1 VQINLNILLVVNEQK
16 DSEYRLSNRVAAIIG
31 NRASLFLDG
40 THKEVLIQGAKKISK
55 NDYSM
60 IDVILVIG
68 GDGTLLSVAKTAV
81 RLDIPVIGINLGRLG
96 FLSEIEQDEIEDGIN
111 KLLEGDYF
119 IEERMLLCASLT
131 EQQETIA
138 LNDIIVTRANATL
151 KILELDVYIDDEYVD
166 DFKADGIIIS
176 TPTGSTAYS
185 LSAGGPIVDPSL
197 DSMIITPVCPHK
209 MYSRTIIVP
218 PEKTIKVKCKTS
230 IDNDAVVAAD
240 SEILGKLLCNE
251 SVTIRVAQQKFKLIR
266 FKGYKFFGVLHN
278 KLVKKED

>member
-1 VQINLNILLVVNEQK
+1 MNILLVVNKQK
-16 DSEYRLSNRVAAIIG
+16 DPGYRLANRVSAVIG

-40 THKEVLIQGAKKISK
+40 SHREAFVQGAKKISE
-55 NDYSM
+55 NDYSL

-81 RLDIPVIGINLGRLG
+81 QLNVPVVGINSGRLG
-96 FLSEIEQDEIEDGIN
+96 FLSEIEKDEIEDGIN
-111 KLLEGDYF
+111 KLLEGDYV
-119 IEERMLLCASLT
+119 IEERMLLRTSLDDR
-131 EQQETIA
+131 ETIA
-138 LNDIIVTRANATL
+138 LNDVVVTRANATL
-151 KILELDVYIDDEYVD
+151 KILDLDVYIDDEYVD
-166 DFKADGIIIS
+166 DFKADGIIVS

-197 DSMIITPVCPHK
+197 DSMIITPICPHK

-218 PEKTIKVKCKTS
+218 PEKNVRVKCKTS

-251 SVTIRVAQQKFKLIR
+251 SVTIGVAQQKFKLIR

-278 KLVKKED
+278 KLVKKVD

>member
-1 VQINLNILLVVNEQK
+1 MVTENILTKYGFVNEK
-16 DSEYRLSNRVAAIIG
+16 
-31 NRASLFLDG
+31 
-40 THKEVLIQGAKKISK
+40 
-55 NDYSM
+55 DYSI

-96 FLSEIEQDEIEDGIN
+96 FLSEIEQDEIEDGLD
-111 KLLEGDYF
+111 KLLAGDYF
-119 IEERMLLCASLT
+119 IEERMMLCASVLN
-131 EQQETIA
+131 EHDTIA
-138 LNDIIVTRANATL
+138 LNDVVVTRANAAL
-151 KILELDVYIDDEYVD
+151 KILELDVYIDGEYVD

-218 PEKTIKVKCKTS
+218 PQKVVTVKCKPT
-230 IDNDAVVAAD
+230 IDNDAFVAAD
-240 SEILGKLLCNE
+240 SEILGKLSHDE
-251 SVTIRVAQQKFKLIR
+251 AVTIRVAQQKFKLIR

-278 KLVKKED
+278 KLIKKED